1 MNASRRNKDMS
12 DLIRRWCWLALLPLC
27 ACQPGVTP
35 WDSRQQAGQGG
46 GTGDPYISQ
55 QGTLLLGFNGS
66 DVRTFTLAAP
76 FTRPRVLDDGQ
87 LVSDGGAGADL
98 KGAPVAA
105 TATDGTAIAMR
116 ITEVHKPEPG
126 GHWHYALEDWST
138 VDQSW
143 HPACADPP
151 QVIPAPP
158 GAPPPLAIALPGSW
172 TADGFYVADAG
183 RVSFSC
189 ATGVAAKC
197 VSWGYPPAW
206 VPPSHTQTGHASTA
220 TGNDVFQACTR
231 VARADYC
238 GGGIPNTLDG
248 TPIHVHD
255 VFGGPL
261 PPEHAV
267 EGFVFEAAW
276 PGLASLRDRGSQPRP
291 ALCLSKQRWS
301 TLPLGGACPLV
312 VPDPRLESKARF
324 CEDMTAVELEA
335 KNALVESDSA
345 YLDAGLYRWSENGN
359 PATFTTAALVP
370 DRPTKPP
377 VWLVSPPAVAVPQQT
392 ARFEGAI
399 FNRALPAAMPLDD
412 LVELHSY
419 RCGDDIVTTTA
430 DLSSSCQ
437 TIVKLEGY
445 LYTPYTAGRSPLRRW
460 WNRTLKRS
468 QTTTTSP
475 TTMIAAGWQ
484 LVQVEGA
491 LPRAA
496 MDLNLRWS
504 LLGAGSYALDVQ
516 TKTGAWVTPCI
527 DQSVL
532 GGATAYVYRG
542 VCPSAANRTV
552 ANSDV
557 RAFRVRYTAQNGSG
571 AVVVP
576 YDGAAS
582 DVYVPLPGGQTT
594 ALTVSWNE
602 VGPTMRYAL
611 DVDAGGGLVR
621 CADDTVLGNDLSF
634 VFTGYCP
641 TKGGAIPI
649 GTVKT
654 LRLCAASDGNWKTAT
669 CGNVP
674 YDGRQPSVALRL
686 AK

>member
-1 MNASRRNKDMS
+1 MS
-12 DLIRRWCWLALLPLC
+12 DLIRRWCWLALLPVC

-35 WDSRQQAGQGG
+35 WDSRQQSGQVGG
-46 GTGDPYISQ
+46 DGDPYISQ

-66 DVRTFTLAAP
+66 DVRTFAFPPQFAH
-76 FTRPRVLDDGQ
+76 PRVLDDGQ
-87 LVSDGGAGADL
+87 LVADGADGGAFVGAL
-98 KGAPVAA
+98 VSA
-105 TATDGTAIAMR
+105 TATDGTGITMR
-116 ITEVHKPEPG
+116 ITEVHKPDVSG
-126 GHWHYALEDWST
+126 RWHYALEDWST
-138 VDQSW
+138 VEQSW

-151 QVIPAPP
+151 QVIPAPDD
-158 GAPPPLAIALPGSW
+158 APAPLAIALPGSW

-197 VSWGYPPAW
+197 VSWGYPPTWA
-206 VPPSHTQTGHASTA
+206 PPSATLTGHANTST
-220 TGNDVFQACTR
+220 GSDVFQSCTR

-261 PPEHAV
+261 HPEQSVA
-267 EGFVFEAAW
+267 GFAFEAAW
-276 PGLASLRDRGSQPRP
+276 PGVASVRDRGNQLRP

-301 TLPLGGACPLV
+301 TLPLGGACPLT
-312 VPDPRLESKARF
+312 VPDPRQESKARF
-324 CEDMTAVELEA
+324 CEEMTDVELEA
-335 KNALVESDSA
+335 KNALVENDSA
-345 YLDAGLYRWSENGN
+345 YLDAGLYRWTQTGN
-359 PATFTTAALVP
+359 RTIFTTAALVP

-377 VWLVSPPAVAVPQQT
+377 VWLVSPPPVAVPQQT

-399 FNRALPAAMPLDD
+399 FNRTLPAAMPLDD
-412 LVELHSY
+412 LVALRSY
-419 RCGDDIVTTTA
+419 DCAGDLVTTTA
-430 DLSSSCQ
+430 DLSKSCKPM
-437 TIVKLEGY
+437 VKLEGY
-445 LYTPYTAGRSPLRRW
+445 VYVPHTAGRSPLRRW
-460 WNRTLKRS
+460 WNPTIKRS
-468 QTTTTSP
+468 QTTTTAPS
-475 TTMIAAGWQ
+475 TMIAAGWQ

-504 LLGAGSYALDVQ
+504 LLGGGSYALDVQ
-516 TKTGAWVTPCI
+516 TKTGAWVSPCI
-527 DQSVL
+527 DAPVVGNAAS
-532 GGATAYVYRG
+532 YVYHG
-542 VCPSAANRTV
+542 ICPSAANRTV

-557 RAFRVRYTAQNGSG
+557 RAFRVRYSAQSGSG

-594 ALTVSWNE
+594 ALTVSWND
-602 VGPTMRYAL
+602 VGPTSRYAL

-641 TKGGAIPI
+641 TKGGTIPI
-649 GTVKT
+649 GAVKT
-654 LRLCAASDGNWKTAT
+654 LRLCAAADGNWGNAT
-669 CGNVP
+669 CAQAT
-674 YDGRQPSVALRL
+674 YDGHQPAATLSIAE
-686 AK
+686 